1 MKNLHKKIGVAVL
14 SGALLMGGVLAS
26 GKSFVYANNG
36 FDDYLSIESKKHD
49 FDIID
54 SYYNGSNENFKNAAA
69 VLEYYGM
76 SYVGKIPR
84 ISYEDFINKKKQN
97 QLKRG
102 IYIVRF
108 DSFRALIGVGGI
120 DIEK

>member
-1 MKNLHKKIGVAVL
+1 
-14 SGALLMGGVLAS
+14 
-26 GKSFVYANNG
+26 
-36 FDDYLSIESKKHD
+36 
-49 FDIID
+49 
-54 SYYNGSNENFKNAAA
+54 
-69 VLEYYGM
+69 M

-108 DSFRALIGVGGI
+108 DSFRALIGVV
-120 DIEK
+120 K